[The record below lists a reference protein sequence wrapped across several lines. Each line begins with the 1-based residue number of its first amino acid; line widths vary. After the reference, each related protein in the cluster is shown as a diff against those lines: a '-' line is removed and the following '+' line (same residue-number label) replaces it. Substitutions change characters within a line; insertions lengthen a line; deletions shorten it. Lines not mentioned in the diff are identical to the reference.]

1 MRLFIWRQ
9 IGLFRIFFASHKDEE
24 TASNWSDQRKK
35 RCELGSVTGQA
46 GFMSWEHFPE
56 YSWGV
61 KSTDNFTDLTWE
73 GTMVIVWFSVQGM
86 ESHVTPPALCSR
98 GSFQGDVCRSLGPT
112 RVAEKGTL
120 THPSQ
125 QTTQVT
131 LTEKP
136 LYLHWESFSCP

>member
-86 ESHVTPPALCSR
+86 ESHVTPPALFVQQRKFSGWCLQISGTHKGCWER
-98 GSFQGDVCRSLGPT
+98 HFDTSFTANHTSDTDRKTPLSTLG
-112 RVAEKGTL
+112 K
-120 THPSQ
+120 
-125 QTTQVT
+125 
-131 LTEKP
+131 
-136 LYLHWESFSCP
+136 F